1 MCEEKR
7 SQICLVKEG
16 NEVHSGAMDKLSNEN
31 KANFKLFNLCNR
43 FFKGFKIKGET
54 IFSELIK
61 QNNIYLPQL
70 GTKLYW

>member
-43 FFKGFKIKGET
+43 LFKGFKIKDET

>member
-1 MCEEKR
+1 LNFVIYAIG
-7 SQICLVKEG
+7 S
-16 NEVHSGAMDKLSNEN
+16 S
-31 KANFKLFNLCNR
+31 KAS
-43 FFKGFKIKGET
+43 KIKGET